1 MAGRQP
7 QVLLVL
13 LAAATVGCGD
23 RATLEKRAASA
34 HAQRLI
40 GVWDVRFETVSSVAS
55 PADSAAPA
63 ARGQIAFLANRWLD
77 VTDPRI
83 DTPTDYG
90 TYDVDF
96 TPLGIE
102 PRAPGQ
108 TPTAI
113 AGWIGK
119 DSVQI
124 VLTSTVAGMSF
135 ELRGRAVGD
144 SVAGTWSYTL
154 TRVAGGGGRFTM
166 ARQPPRL

>member
-1 MAGRQP
+1 MTGPLP

-13 LAAATVGCGD
+13 LAAATVSCGD
-23 RATLEKRAASA
+23 RAALEKRAASA
-34 HAQRLI
+34 HARRLV
-40 GVWDVRFETVSSVAS
+40 GVWEVRFEAASSVAS
-55 PADSAAPA
+55 RADNSPSE

-77 VTDPRI
+77 VSDPRI

-102 PRAPGQ
+102 PRARGE

-113 AGWIGK
+113 AGWIGS

-124 VLTSTVAGMSF
+124 VLTSTAPGISF

-144 SVAGTWSYTL
+144 SVAGTWSYTM
-154 TRVAGGGGRFTM
+154 TRVAAGSGRFAM
-166 ARQPPRL
+166 ARQPR